1 MAFFNKKND
10 EVIKNNSKNN
20 EKNNVSNITENKD
33 DVFDEEFLNIIES
46 KEDKK
51 NDKNNNNLFVEDKD
65 FEVVKN
71 SIDDLKQ
78 QILRLQELLIQH
90 INSESVSDKKFEVSD
105 TFSKA
110 VFKELADLHENVFEN
125 KKKLKSLDEKLSNLI
140 DIYKDEVD
148 VLKELNENL
157 KKVSFNSNNKNNNK
171 DEKS

>member
-10 EVIKNNSKNN
+10 EIVKSNFN
-20 EKNNVSNITENKD
+20 NNVSNNKNNVDSKD

-46 KEDKK
+46 KEDKN
-51 NDKNNNNLFVEDKD
+51 NDKNNHFFVEDKD

-78 QILRLQELLIQH
+78 QILRLQEIMIQH
-90 INSESVSDKKFEVSD
+90 INSSSTNKNTDVSNNNSA
-105 TFSKA
+105 FSAA
-110 VFKELADLHENVFEN
+110 VFKAISDLHENVFEN

-140 DIYKDEVD
+140 DIYKDEVE

-157 KKVSFNSNNKNNNK
+157 KKISFNSNSNDK
-171 DEKS
+171 DKKS